1 MSSKFLNHL
10 NPSQQK
16 AASHSE
22 GALLVVAGAGSG
34 KTRTLTYRIAN
45 LILHHQ
51 VDSEQILAV
60 TFTNKAAKEMKGRIE
75 QLFAEQQALASHG
88 ASYQELPPYTQ
99 KKLRS
104 QVYHNYTKELWIGT
118 FHSLCAR
125 ILRFDI
131 DKFRDPAG
139 RTWQKNFSIFDES
152 DTQSLIKEIV
162 TKRMNLDEKRFDP
175 KRVRNAISG
184 AKNRGWNPDE
194 FALQGEGSLLWR
206 KTITDVYQLYQTLL
220 AANNALD
227 FDDLIFLP
235 VQLFKQNPE
244 VLNYWHQRFKHIL
257 VDEYQ
262 DTNRTQYDLIR
273 LLATNGKNAA
283 NFPWQRRSV
292 FVVGDADQS
301 IYSFR
306 LADFTILMEF
316 QQTFGDRLPDHDT
329 KTMIKLEE
337 NYRSVATILE
347 VANHLIDHNTDRI
360 DKILR
365 ATRPEGEKVKIYK
378 AGNEIEE
385 AQYVV
390 EQIRLILSQIPEGHL
405 GHFAVLYRT
414 NAQSRPIEDGLVRAS
429 LAYKII
435 GGLRFY
441 DRKEVKDLLSYLR
454 LLLNPADTV
463 SLLRVIN
470 TPRRGIGASTIERL
484 SEAAAALNVPLYE
497 ILQDEGSVKTLAARS
512 AKPVISFAVMIANWQ
527 EKAKNMTAAEII
539 QGIMQDSGYVTD
551 LQSQGTDEASDRLAN
566 LNELVS
572 AALQYAEENEDS
584 SLDAF
589 LANAALASNLDD
601 SGEENQKVTLMTL
614 HSAKGLEFPVVFL
627 VGLEQGLFPSFRSLD
642 DPMSLEEE
650 RRLMY
655 VGITRAQEKL
665 LISYAQERRL
675 YQNRDPAVPSQF
687 LAELPEQYLEG
698 INLRKLPTYKRQSA
712 PSPTLAKT
720 AAKTSSPNSGD
731 WKEGDRVKHQA
742 FGEGKITNVLGTVEK
757 PCLAVHFPGLGK
769 KIIDPRIV
777 KLERIT

>member
-10 NPSQQK
+10 NRSQQK

-51 VDSEQILAV
+51 VDPQQLLAV

-75 QLFAEQQALASHG
+75 QLFADQQAHSSHG
-88 ASYQELPPYTQ
+88 VPYQELPVFTQ

-104 QVYHNYTKELWIGT
+104 QVYHNFTKELWIGT

-125 ILRFDI
+125 ILRFDVE
-131 DKFRDPAG
+131 KYRDPAG

-162 TKRMNLDEKRFDP
+162 TKRLNLDEKRFDP
-175 KRVRNAISG
+175 RKVRNAISG
-184 AKNRGWNPDE
+184 AKNRGWTPEE
-194 FALQGEGSLLWR
+194 FALLGEGSLLWR
-206 KTITDVYQLYQTLL
+206 KTITDVYQLYQSQL

-273 LLATNGKNAA
+273 LLATNGANAV
-283 NFPWQRRSV
+283 NFPWQNRSI

-316 QQTFGDRLPDHDT
+316 QQTFGDRLSDADT
-329 KTMIKLEE
+329 LTMIKLEE

-347 VANHLIDHNTDRI
+347 VANHLIENNTERI

-378 AGNEIEE
+378 AQNEIEE
-385 AQYVV
+385 ALFVV
-390 EQIRLILSQIPEGHL
+390 DKIRITLGQIPEGHL
-405 GHFAVLYRT
+405 GHFAILYRT
-414 NAQSRPIEDGLVRAS
+414 NAQSRPIEDALVRSS
-429 LAYKII
+429 LAYRII

-441 DRKEVKDLLSYLR
+441 DRKEVKDLLAYLR
-454 LLLNPADTV
+454 LLVNPADSV
-463 SLLRVIN
+463 SLMRIIN

-484 SEAAAALNVPLYE
+484 GEAAAALNVPLYE
-497 ILQDEGSVKTLAARS
+497 ILQDEGTVKTLAARS
-512 AKPVISFAVMIANWQ
+512 AKPVIAFAVMIANWQ

-539 QGIMQDSGYVTD
+539 QGILQDSGYVAD
-551 LQSQGTDEASDRLAN
+551 LQSQGTDEASDRLSN

-572 AALQYAEENEDS
+572 AALQYAEENEDN

-601 SGEENQKVTLMTL
+601 SGEDNQKVTLMTL

-655 VGITRAQEKL
+655 VGITRAQERL
-665 LISYAQERRL
+665 FISYAQERRL
-675 YQNRDPAVPSQF
+675 YQNREPAVPSQF
-687 LAELPEQYLEG
+687 LAELPEAYLDGE
-698 INLRKLPTYKRQSA
+698 NLRKLPTFKRQSSSSA
-712 PSPTLAKT
+712 TLVK
-720 AAKTSSPNSGD
+720 SSSSNSGN

-742 FGEGKITNVLGTVEK
+742 FGEGKVTNVLGTEEK

-769 KIIDPRIV
+769 KIIDPRLV
-777 KLERIT
+777 KLERLA

>member
-10 NPSQQK
+10 NRSQQK

-51 VDSEQILAV
+51 VEPQQILAV
-60 TFTNKAAKEMKGRIE
+60 TFTNKAAKEMKNRIE
-75 QLFAEQQALASHG
+75 QLFAEQQALSTHG
-88 ASYQELPPYTQ
+88 TAYSELPVFTQ

-125 ILRFDI
+125 ILRFDVE
-131 DKFRDPAG
+131 KYRDPAG

-162 TKRMNLDEKRFDP
+162 TKRLNLDEKRFDP
-175 KRVRNAISG
+175 RRVRNAISG
-184 AKNRGWNPDE
+184 AKNRGWTPEE
-194 FALQGEGSLLWR
+194 FAIQAEGSVLWR
-206 KTITDVYQLYQTLL
+206 KTVTDVYQIYQTQL
-220 AANNALD
+220 AGNNALD

-235 VQLFKQNPE
+235 VQLFKQNPQ
-244 VLNYWHQRFKHIL
+244 VLDYWHNRFKHIL

-273 LLATNGKNAA
+273 LLATNGANAV
-283 NFPWQRRSV
+283 NFPWQERSV

-316 QQTFGDRLPDHDT
+316 QQTFGDRLSDADT
-329 KTMIKLEE
+329 TTMIKLEE

-347 VANHLIDHNTDRI
+347 VANHLIQKNTERI

-365 ATRPEGEKVKIYK
+365 ATRPEGEKVKIHK
-378 AGNEIEE
+378 AQNEIEE

-390 EQIRLILSQIPEGHL
+390 EKVRTTLNQIADGHL

-429 LAYKII
+429 IAYRVI

-441 DRKEVKDLLSYLR
+441 DRKEVKDLLAYLR
-454 LLLNPADTV
+454 LLVNPADSV
-463 SLLRVIN
+463 SLLRIIN

-484 SEAAAALNVPLYE
+484 SEAADALNVPLIE
-497 ILQDEGSVKTLAARS
+497 ILQDEGTVKTLAARS
-512 AKPVISFAVMIANWQ
+512 SKPVVAFAVMIANWQ
-527 EKAKNMTAAEII
+527 EKAKNMTAVDII

-551 LQSQGTDEASDRLAN
+551 LQTQGTDEASDRLSN

-584 SLDAF
+584 SLEAF

-601 SGEENQKVTLMTL
+601 GGEDNQKVTLMTL

-665 LISYAQERRL
+665 FISYAQERRL
-675 YQNRDPAVPSQF
+675 YQNREPAVPSQF
-687 LAELPEQYLEG
+687 LAELPSEFLEG
-698 INLRKLPTYKRQSA
+698 ENLRKLPTYKRQAS
-712 PSPTLAKT
+712 T
-720 AAKTSSPNSGD
+720 ASVKTSGKINIAHTGS

-742 FGEGKITNVLGTVEK
+742 FGEGKITNILGSGEK
-757 PCLAVHFPGLGK
+757 TCLAVHFPGLGK
-769 KIIDPRIV
+769 KIIDPRTV
-777 KLERIT
+777 KLELLN

>member
-10 NPSQQK
+10 NKSQQK

-45 LILHHQ
+45 LILHHN
-51 VDSEQILAV
+51 VDPQQILAV
-60 TFTNKAAKEMKGRIE
+60 TFTNKAAKEMKNRIE
-75 QLFAEQQALASHG
+75 QLFAEQSALATHG
-88 ASYQELPPYTQ
+88 TSYAELPAFSQ

-125 ILRFDI
+125 ILRFDLE
-131 DKFRDPAG
+131 KYHDPAG

-162 TKRMNLDEKRFDP
+162 TKRLNLDEKRFDP
-175 KRVRNAISG
+175 RRVRNAISG
-184 AKNRGWNPDE
+184 AKNRGWTPEE
-194 FALQGEGSLLWR
+194 FAIQGEGAMLWR
-206 KTITDVYQLYQTLL
+206 KTVTDVYQAYQAQL

-235 VQLFKQNPE
+235 VQLFKQNPQ
-244 VLNYWHQRFKHIL
+244 VLNYWHNRFKHIL

-273 LLATNGKNAA
+273 LLATNGANAV
-283 NFPWQRRSV
+283 NFPWQERSV

-316 QQTFGDRLPDHDT
+316 QQTFGDRLSDADT
-329 KTMIKLEE
+329 NTMIKLEE

-347 VANHLIDHNTDRI
+347 VANRLIENNTERI

-365 ATRPEGEKVKIYK
+365 ATRPEGEKVKIHK
-378 AGNEIEE
+378 AQNEIEE
-385 AQYVV
+385 SQFVV
-390 EQIRLILSQIPEGHL
+390 EKIRTILSQIPDGHL

-414 NAQSRPIEDGLVRAS
+414 NAQSRPIEDSLVRAN

-441 DRKEVKDLLSYLR
+441 DRKEVKDLLAYLR
-454 LLLNPADTV
+454 LLVNPADSV
-463 SLLRVIN
+463 SLLRIIN

-484 SEAAAALNVPLYE
+484 SEAAAALNVPLME
-497 ILQDEGSVKTLAARS
+497 ILQDEGTVKTLAARS
-512 AKPVISFAVMIANWQ
+512 SKPVVAFAVMISNWQ
-527 EKAKNMTAAEII
+527 EKSKTMTAVEII

-551 LQSQGTDEASDRLAN
+551 LQAQGTDEASDRLSN

-584 SLDAF
+584 SLEAF

-601 SGEENQKVTLMTL
+601 SGEDDRKVTLMTL

-675 YQNRDPAVPSQF
+675 YQNREPAVPSQF
-687 LAELPEQYLEG
+687 LAELPPEFLEG
-698 INLRKLPTYKRQSA
+698 ENLRKLPTYKRQTSTPTKA
-712 PSPTLAKT
+712 PAKINT
-720 AAKTSSPNSGD
+720 AHTGN

-742 FGEGKITNVLGTVEK
+742 FGEGKITNILGSGEK
-757 PCLAVHFPGLGK
+757 TCLAIHFPGLGK
-769 KIIDPRIV
+769 KIIDPRTV
-777 KLERIT
+777 KLELIL

>member
-10 NPSQQK
+10 NRSQQK

-51 VDSEQILAV
+51 VEPQQILAV
-60 TFTNKAAKEMKGRIE
+60 TFTNKAAKEMKNRIE
-75 QLFAEQQALASHG
+75 QLFAEQQALSTHG
-88 ASYQELPPYTQ
+88 TAYSELPVFTQ

-125 ILRFDI
+125 ILRFDVE
-131 DKFRDPAG
+131 KYRDPAG
-139 RTWQKNFSIFDES
+139 RTWKKNFSIFDES

-162 TKRMNLDEKRFDP
+162 TKRLNLDEKRFDP
-175 KRVRNAISG
+175 RRVRNAISG
-184 AKNRGWNPDE
+184 AKNRGWTPEE
-194 FALQGEGSLLWR
+194 FSIQGEGSVLWR
-206 KTITDVYQLYQTLL
+206 KTVTDVYQIYQTQL
-220 AANNALD
+220 AGNNALD

-235 VQLFKQNPE
+235 VQLFKQNPQ
-244 VLNYWHQRFKHIL
+244 VLDYWHNRFKHIL

-273 LLATNGKNAA
+273 LLATNGANAV
-283 NFPWQRRSV
+283 NFPWQERSV

-316 QQTFGDRLPDHDT
+316 QQTFGDRLSDADT
-329 KTMIKLEE
+329 TTMIKLEE

-347 VANHLIDHNTDRI
+347 VANHLIEKNTERI

-365 ATRPEGEKVKIYK
+365 ATRPEGEKVKIHK
-378 AGNEIEE
+378 AQNEIEE

-390 EQIRLILSQIPEGHL
+390 EKVRTTLNQIADGHL

-429 LAYKII
+429 IAYRVI

-441 DRKEVKDLLSYLR
+441 DRKEVKDLLAYLR
-454 LLLNPADTV
+454 LLVNPADSV
-463 SLLRVIN
+463 SLLRIIN

-484 SEAAAALNVPLYE
+484 SEAADALNVPLIE
-497 ILQDEGSVKTLAARS
+497 ILQDEGTVKTLAARS
-512 AKPVISFAVMIANWQ
+512 SKPVVAFAVMIANWQ
-527 EKAKNMTAAEII
+527 EKAKNMTAVDII

-551 LQSQGTDEASDRLAN
+551 LQTQGTDEASDRLSN

-584 SLDAF
+584 SLEAF

-601 SGEENQKVTLMTL
+601 GGEDNQKVTLMTL

-665 LISYAQERRL
+665 FISYAQERRL
-675 YQNRDPAVPSQF
+675 YQNREPAVPSQF
-687 LAELPEQYLEG
+687 LAELPSEFLEG
-698 INLRKLPTYKRQSA
+698 ENLRKLPTYKRQAS
-712 PSPTLAKT
+712 T
-720 AAKTSSPNSGD
+720 ASVKTSGKINIAHTGS

-742 FGEGKITNVLGTVEK
+742 FGEGKITNILGSGEK
-757 PCLAVHFPGLGK
+757 TCLAVHFPGLGK

-777 KLERIT
+777 KLELLN